1 MNAEWQKLRE
11 NAKGLRRKVW
21 TGTNFLKPNIRYFV
35 PILRLVAI
43 YSFYKAFGNT
53 RKNNELANT
62 HSPKELKAFLR
73 LPKAS

>member
-1 MNAEWQKLRE
+1 MNAGWEKLHE
-11 NAKGLRRKVW
+11 NAKGLHRLVW
-21 TGTNFLKPNIRYFV
+21 TGTKILKPNIRYFV
-35 PILRLVAI
+35 PMLRFVAI
-43 YSFYKAFGNT
+43 YALYQAFGNT